1 MSDEKKEFDY
11 KKYLIIALLGT
22 SGVGGAAKWIN
33 ILWEPYERISEKRM
47 EEAVHSR
54 NELKEINF
62 NLKVTQYQAE
72 GYSLDSAVYQVNMD
86 THH

>member
-1 MSDEKKEFDY
+1 MSKKDFDW
-11 KKYLIIALLGT
+11 KKYIIIALLGS
-22 SGVGGAAKWIN
+22 SGIGGGAKWIN
-33 ILWEPYERISEKRM
+33 MLWEPYEIISQKRM

-72 GYSLDSAVYQVNMD
+72 GYSLDSAIEQVNMD